1 MNFENLERLIKK
13 NEDLERIIKNI
24 EFETLNNYD
33 LYLTI
38 LNGFM
43 LCAKY
48 NNIKVFKYLYTIFNE
63 RDLNNYDGYFENFCN
78 SNSNYYRNE
87 FVKLLYVLIDSRNYE
102 IFRYLEPIL
111 LTNKHLKN
119 KPLTLNKIIYKLI
132 GRTID
137 ILDYDMFAYL
147 VNNYDDDFNK
157 FWSYYISL
165 INNKNDSEKK
175 QFYQIWLNTSLL
187 ERIESKKAKRV
198 IINDMIKCGIDKIFF
213 KST

>member
-165 INNKNDSEKK
+165 INDKNDSEKK

-198 IINDMIKCGIDKIFF
+198 IINDMIKCGIDKIFY
-213 KST
+213 KNK

>member
-165 INNKNDSEKK
+165 INDKNDSEKK

-198 IINDMIKCGIDKIFF
+198 IINDMIKF
-213 KST
+213 